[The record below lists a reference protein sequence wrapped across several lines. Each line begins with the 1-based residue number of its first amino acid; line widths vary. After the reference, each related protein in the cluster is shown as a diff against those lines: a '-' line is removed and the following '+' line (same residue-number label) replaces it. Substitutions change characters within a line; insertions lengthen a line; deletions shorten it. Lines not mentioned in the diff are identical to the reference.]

1 MDKNIVHNTCLEILK
16 EKIKQCDVIIANI
29 DESALTEEKS
39 SSGDKFETLREM
51 LQQELDQVTVQ
62 KSHLLDQMDELKMI
76 NPRASRSE
84 VTKGA
89 LVETNQGIFYIST
102 ALGKMKIDN
111 TMAYAI
117 SSDSPMAQQL
127 WEKTT
132 GQQAVVNGRE
142 VKILSIK

>member
-16 EKIKQCDVIIANI
+16 EKINQCDVTIANI

-62 KSHLLDQMDELKMI
+62 KSNLRDQMDELKMI

-89 LVETNQGIFYIST
+89 LVETNQGIFYIAT

-111 TMAYAI
+111 TIVYAI
-117 SSDSPMAQQL
+117 SVDSPMAQQL
-127 WEKTT
+127 WEKTI

-142 VKILSIK
+142 VKILSIR